1 MNKTIEN
8 KYLLDYIAKTPELSG
23 WHLRTTD
30 VSQTYGVNGWRKSLF
45 ELCHTSFSGES
56 IPVATVCNTESQSE
70 LAKAL
75 RGELSRPHVP
85 EDELMLNS

>member
-1 MNKTIEN
+1 MITDKF
-8 KYLLDYIAKTPELSG
+8 LLDYINLRPELSG

-30 VSQTYGVNGWRKSLF
+30 VSQTYSVNGWRKSLF

-56 IPVATVCNTESQSE
+56 ISVASVCNTDCQSE

>member
-1 MNKTIEN
+1 MITDKF
-8 KYLLDYIAKTPELSG
+8 LLEYINLRPELSG
-23 WHLRTTD
+23 WHLRATD
-30 VSQTYGVNGWRKSLF
+30 VSHIYSVNGWRKSLF
-45 ELCHTSFSGES
+45 ELCFTSFSGAS
-56 IPVATVCNTESQSE
+56 IPVASVSNTESQCE